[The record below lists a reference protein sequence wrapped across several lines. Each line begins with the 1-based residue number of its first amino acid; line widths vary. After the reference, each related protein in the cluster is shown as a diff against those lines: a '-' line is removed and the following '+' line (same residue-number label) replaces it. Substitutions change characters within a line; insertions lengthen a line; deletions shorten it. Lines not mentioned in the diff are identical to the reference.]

1 MVETQ
6 LRLREQVRSTI
17 GRESDMARREGGDK
31 VIFGSAYCTLCRE
44 RTVILR
50 GGILK
55 REKDRAKEGGE
66 IGRGLIVDLEKG
78 ERMG

>member
-1 MVETQ
+1 MVKTQ
-6 LRLREQVRSTI
+6 LRLREQVRPAI
-17 GRESDMARREGGDK
+17 WRESDVARGEGGDK
-31 VIFGSAYCTLCRE
+31 VSLGSAYCTLCRE

-66 IGRGLIVDLEKG
+66 IGGGLVVNLEKG

>member
-6 LRLREQVRSTI
+6 LRLREQVRPTI
-17 GRESDMARREGGDK
+17 GRGSDVARREGGDK
-31 VIFGSAYCTLCRE
+31 AIFGSAYCTLCRE

-55 REKDRAKEGGE
+55 REKDRAKAGGE

>member
-6 LRLREQVRSTI
+6 LRLREQVRPTI
-17 GRESDMARREGGDK
+17 GRESDVARREGGDK

-55 REKDRAKEGGE
+55 REKDRAKEGDE
-66 IGRGLIVDLEKG
+66 IGGGLIVDLVKG
-78 ERMG
+78 ER

>member
-6 LRLREQVRSTI
+6 LRLREQVRPTI
-17 GRESDMARREGGDK
+17 GSESDMARREGGDK
-31 VIFGSAYCTLCRE
+31 VIFGSAYCALCRE

-50 GGILK
+50 GGLK

-66 IGRGLIVDLEKG
+66 IGGGLIVNLEKG
-78 ERMG
+78 ERVG

>member
-6 LRLREQVRSTI
+6 LRLREQVRPTI
-17 GRESDMARREGGDK
+17 GRESNMARREGGDK
-31 VIFGSAYCTLCRE
+31 VIFGNANCTLCRE